1 MYAKMISKMTNHFS
15 EVGCIFYS
23 KACDHS
29 GIYEITKDDIL
40 MYYKLLKSEELH
52 LPEKISKNNHLAC
65 CLFYLAKEGENYK
78 EEFLDK
84 YLRNVSFN
92 NLGINEANLIFIFNI
107 IEFDKVYLNSPK
119 DHIEF
124 LYQLLKSF
132 SNYPTNFQYYL
143 LYKYYRGYLKFKIG
157 EPENSNK
164 EYFEIISEMAENKNP
179 NFLVKY
185 IRLNNDLLKVNLY
198 HLNKKRTRADY
209 NEYWQFLRGL
219 FDEVKTT
226 NKILAIKLGFDLFS
240 SYFEGQNYN
249 DCIPLLVEMKQ
260 LLKKQLLKGS
270 TMQNGIDYYLAI
282 ASRLGYIGILLD
294 NQKAIN
300 SAISKIRRTLDII
313 KNDKNN
319 DKLVKIVKAYTFV
332 LAILEIGLTKKTEFN
347 LLLLS
352 SDFQNTFFP
361 NIGNN
366 NFSSYIINEQNKD
379 SILINFKIIN
389 NMNDAIT
396 KEAKLTLSKCASDL
410 QSNNFSNPKF
420 LIFILAVHDKINR
433 YSEAFITDTNE
444 KMRVYYKSKIIDYH
458 DGAMSIVNS
467 IIENGSDDSILF
479 KSRYIKIVIIDIF
492 FAYAQIFVYEKN
504 MDKLRT
510 AILDFDRLRKKIN
523 IEDNIPAFALVNK
536 IKGDNW
542 FYLKYYKEA
551 INYYENALGL
561 FEKNNPKVPPVLF
574 NCGCAYYFYG
584 NKKKA
589 KEYLNKCISEYSNI
603 ILEKNCYGFT
613 PDRESI
619 NNKIKLAKNL
629 VNQLG

>member
-1 MYAKMISKMTNHFS
+1 MYAKIISKMTSHFS

-29 GIYEITKDDIL
+29 GVYEITKDDIL

-132 SNYPTNFQYYL
+132 SNYPTNFQNYL
-143 LYKYYRGYLKFKIG
+143 LYKYYRGYLKFKMG
-157 EPENSNK
+157 EHENANK
-164 EYFEIISEMAENKNP
+164 EYFEIISEMSDNKNP

-185 IRLNNDLLKVNLY
+185 IKLNNGLLKVNLY
-198 HLNKKRTRADY
+198 HLHKKITKADY
-209 NEYWQFLRGL
+209 NEYWQFLKGL
-219 FDEVKTT
+219 FDEVKIT
-226 NKILAIKLGFDLFS
+226 NKILAIKLGFDLYS

-249 DCIPLLVEMKQ
+249 DCIPLLLEMKQ

-270 TMQNGIDYYLAI
+270 TMKNGIDYYLAI
-282 ASRLGYIGILLD
+282 ASRLGYMGILLD
-294 NQKAIN
+294 NQKAID
-300 SAISKIRRTLDII
+300 SAINKIRKTLDII

-319 DKLVKIVKAYTFV
+319 DKLMKIVKAYTFV
-332 LAILEIGLTKKTEFN
+332 LAILEIGLTKRTDFN

-352 SDFQNTFFP
+352 SDFQNTFIP
-361 NIGNN
+361 EIGNHN
-366 NFSSYIINEQNKD
+366 LRSYFISEQNKD
-379 SILINFKIIN
+379 SIFVNFKIIN
-389 NMNDAIT
+389 NMNDEIS
-396 KEAKLTLSKCASDL
+396 KEAKLILSKCVSDL
-410 QSNNFSNPKF
+410 QNNNFSNQTF

-433 YSEAFITDTNE
+433 YSESYISDKSE
-444 KMRVYYKSKIIDYH
+444 KMRNFYKSKIIDYH
-458 DGAMSIVNS
+458 DGAMAIVNR

-479 KSRYIKIVIIDIF
+479 KSRYIKIAIIDIF

-504 MDKLRT
+504 MNKLKT
-510 AILDFDRLRKKIN
+510 AILDFDSLKKKIK
-523 IEDNIPAFALVNK
+523 IEENIPAQALVNK
-536 IKGDNW
+536 IKGDYW

-551 INYYENALGL
+551 FTYYENALVL
-561 FEKNNPKVPPVLF
+561 FEKNNPKVPQLLF

-589 KEYLNKCISEYSNI
+589 KEYLNKCISEYNKI
-603 ILEKNCYGFT
+603 ILEKNYYGFS
-613 PDRESI
+613 PDRDSI
-619 NNKIKLAKNL
+619 NNKIELAKNL

>member
-65 CLFYLAKEGENYK
+65 CLFYLAKEGENFK

-132 SNYPTNFQYYL
+132 SNYPTNFQNYL
-143 LYKYYRGYLKFKIG
+143 LYKYYRGYLKFKMG
-157 EPENSNK
+157 EHENANK
-164 EYFEIISEMAENKNP
+164 EYFEIVSEMSDNKNP

-185 IRLNNDLLKVNLY
+185 IKLNNDLLKVNLY
-198 HLNKKRTRADY
+198 HLHKKITKADY
-209 NEYWQFLRGL
+209 NEYWQFLKEL

-249 DCIPLLVEMKQ
+249 DCIPLLEEMKQ

-270 TMQNGIDYYLAI
+270 TMKNGIDYYLAI
-282 ASRLGYIGILLD
+282 ASRLGYMGILLD
-294 NQKAIN
+294 NQNAIN
-300 SAISKIRRTLDII
+300 SAINKIRKTLDII

-319 DKLVKIVKAYTFV
+319 DKLMKIVKAYTFV
-332 LAILEIGLTKKTEFN
+332 LAILEIGLTKRTDFN
-347 LLLLS
+347 ILLLS
-352 SDFQNTFFP
+352 SDFQNTFIP
-361 NIGNN
+361 EIGNN
-366 NFSSYIINEQNKD
+366 NFRSYIINEQNKD
-379 SILINFKIIN
+379 SIFINFKIIN
-389 NMNDAIT
+389 NMNVEIS
-396 KEAKLTLSKCASDL
+396 KEAKLTLSKCVSDL
-410 QSNNFSNPKF
+410 QNNNFSNQTF

-433 YSEAFITDTNE
+433 YSESYISDKNE
-444 KMRVYYKSKIIDYH
+444 KMRNFYKSKIMDYH
-458 DGAMSIVNS
+458 DGSMTIVNK
-467 IIENGSDDSILF
+467 IIENGSEDSILF
-479 KSRYIKIVIIDIF
+479 KSRYIKIAIIDIF

-504 MDKLRT
+504 MNKLKA
-510 AILDFDRLRKKIN
+510 AILDYDSLKKKIK
-523 IEDNIPAFALVNK
+523 IEENIPAQALANK
-536 IKGDNW
+536 IKGDYW

-551 INYYENALGL
+551 FTYYENALVL
-561 FEKNNPKVPPVLF
+561 LEKNNPKVPPLLF

-589 KEYLNKCISEYSNI
+589 KEYLNKCISEYNKI
-603 ILEKNCYGFT
+603 ILEKNYYGFS
-613 PDRESI
+613 PDRDSI
-619 NNKIKLAKNL
+619 NNKIELAKNL

>member
-1 MYAKMISKMTNHFS
+1 MTSHFS

-29 GIYEITKDDIL
+29 GVYEITKDDIL

-132 SNYPTNFQYYL
+132 SNYPTNFQNYL
-143 LYKYYRGYLKFKIG
+143 LYKYYRGYLKFKMG
-157 EPENSNK
+157 EHENANK
-164 EYFEIISEMAENKNP
+164 EYFEIISEMSDNKNP

-185 IRLNNDLLKVNLY
+185 IKLNNDLLKVNLY
-198 HLNKKRTRADY
+198 HLHKKITKADY
-209 NEYWQFLRGL
+209 NEYWQFLKGL
-219 FDEVKTT
+219 FDEVKIT
-226 NKILAIKLGFDLFS
+226 NKILAIKLGFDLYS

-249 DCIPLLVEMKQ
+249 DCIPLLLEMKQ

-270 TMQNGIDYYLAI
+270 TMKNGIDYYLAI
-282 ASRLGYIGILLD
+282 ASRLGYMGILLD
-294 NQKAIN
+294 NQKAID
-300 SAISKIRRTLDII
+300 SAINKIRKTLDII

-319 DKLVKIVKAYTFV
+319 DKLMKIVKAYTFV
-332 LAILEIGLTKKTEFN
+332 LAILEIGLTKRTDFN

-352 SDFQNTFFP
+352 SDFQNTFIP
-361 NIGNN
+361 EIGNHN
-366 NFSSYIINEQNKD
+366 LRSYFISEQNKD
-379 SILINFKIIN
+379 SIFVNFKIIN
-389 NMNDAIT
+389 NMNDEIS
-396 KEAKLTLSKCASDL
+396 KEAKLILSKCVSDL
-410 QSNNFSNPKF
+410 QNNNFSNQTF

-433 YSEAFITDTNE
+433 YSESYISDKSE
-444 KMRVYYKSKIIDYH
+444 KMRNFYKSKIIDYH
-458 DGAMSIVNS
+458 DGAMAIVNR

-479 KSRYIKIVIIDIF
+479 KSRYIKIAIIDIF

-504 MDKLRT
+504 MNKLKT
-510 AILDFDRLRKKIN
+510 AILDFDSLKKKIK
-523 IEDNIPAFALVNK
+523 IEENIPAQALVNK
-536 IKGDNW
+536 IKGDYW

-551 INYYENALGL
+551 FTYYENALVL
-561 FEKNNPKVPPVLF
+561 FEKNNPKVPQLLF

-589 KEYLNKCISEYSNI
+589 KEYLNKCISEYNKI
-603 ILEKNCYGFT
+603 ILEKNYYGFS
-613 PDRESI
+613 PDRDSI
-619 NNKIKLAKNL
+619 NNKIELAKNL